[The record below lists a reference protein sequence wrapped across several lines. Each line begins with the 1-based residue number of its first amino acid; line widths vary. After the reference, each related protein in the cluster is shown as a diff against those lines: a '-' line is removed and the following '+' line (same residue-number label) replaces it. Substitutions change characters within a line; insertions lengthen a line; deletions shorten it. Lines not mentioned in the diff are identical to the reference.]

1 MILSAGSYW
10 IGYEDAEDSFDDA
23 LDISGPPGY
32 GSPRCLAT
40 LSKTSPAESS
50 RVLPKNL

>member
-1 MILSAGSYW
+1 MFI
-10 IGYEDAEDSFDDA
+10 IGLGNLNDDELIFDDA

-50 RVLPKNL
+50 RVLPKIL